1 MKRLLYVTSF
11 LMFWVVVTFTTV
23 WAQTNAGPKMVIK
36 EKIFDAQQIKEGQT
50 IEPHFKVLNTGDS
63 PLEIKKVKPG

>member
-11 LMFWVVVTFTTV
+11 LMFWVGINFTMG
-23 WAQTNAGPKMVIK
+23 WAQTATGPKMVVK
-36 EKIFDAQQIKEGQT
+36 EKFFDAQQVKEGE
-50 IEPHFKVLNTGDS
+50 IIVHHFKVLNTGDS

>member
-11 LMFWVVVTFTTV
+11 LMFWVVFNFTTG
-23 WAQTNAGPKMVIK
+23 WAQTAVGPKMVIK
-36 EKIFDAQQIKEGQT
+36 EKFFDAQQVKEGQ
-50 IEPHFKVLNTGDS
+50 IIVHNFKVLNTGDS

>member
-11 LMFWVVVTFTTV
+11 LMLWVVLNFTV
-23 WAQTNAGPKMVIK
+23 GWAQTTVGPKIVVK
-36 EKIFDAQQIKEGQT
+36 EKSFDAQQVKEGE
-50 IEPHFKVLNTGDS
+50 IIVHNFKVLNTGDS